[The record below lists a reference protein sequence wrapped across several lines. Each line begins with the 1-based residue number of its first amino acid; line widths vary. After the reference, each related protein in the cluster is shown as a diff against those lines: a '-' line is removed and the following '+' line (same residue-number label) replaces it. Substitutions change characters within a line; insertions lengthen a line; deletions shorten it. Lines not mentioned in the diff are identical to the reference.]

1 MPHLRGLG
9 AVDAMIQTASETPA
23 PPISLPLLHGVR
35 FGVPIQ
41 ESNLSP
47 LWGIRG
53 ASIGPCLAA
62 IALFC
67 CCSQAET
74 PEKTSEPE
82 GPAPGKQLFL
92 GPREG
97 ASGAKKPALPDLPKV
112 SFVQHSRG
120 LAVGGTWREHP
131 LLHDFNGDGNA
142 DMVASNREED
152 GLNTW
157 IAPTSEGGDWSLVT
171 EGLPRDLMYGGSDAG
186 DLDGD
191 GDPDLVFGSHL
202 DGLRVFLNGG
212 ELQWTESP
220 SEHDNPF
227 RMLDVC
233 LGNLNADEHL
243 DVVGIGHFSDSG
255 AGVFLGLGDGTF
267 RRAPESE
274 TIFEASTFG
283 TVIELSDLDGDGD
296 DDLFFCCKAGPRVF
310 LTEQTEEGLTWTP
323 SSAGLPTT
331 SIGNIVRACLPAD
344 LNGDGTPE
352 LVVGE
357 LTDPN
362 MSEDLRRT
370 AAVYSFDQANAR
382 WDLVDSGLPTHLS
395 VTDAASADLDGDG
408 HADIVLVSIEE
419 GVMIYRGDGTL
430 RFTSVGQVSR
440 APNPR
445 VALGDAN
452 GDGRVDICM
461 LHGATKSN
469 PDGGGVQVFL
479 NTAMA
484 WTER

>member
-1 MPHLRGLG
+1 MLITR
-9 AVDAMIQTASETPA
+9 T
-23 PPISLPLLHGVR
+23 R
-35 FGVPIQ
+35 
-41 ESNLSP
+41 LSP
-47 LWGIRG
+47 LRSLRGTYWGPYG
-53 ASIGPCLAA
+53 AA
-62 IALFC
+62 IALLC
-67 CCSQAET
+67 CCSQVDT
-74 PEKTSEPE
+74 PENPTKSQASAAEE
-82 GPAPGKQLFL
+82 LLFL

-97 ASGAKKPALPDLPKV
+97 AKGAKKGALPELPKV
-112 SFVQHSRG
+112 PFVEHSRG

-142 DMVASNREED
+142 DVVASNREED

-157 IAPTSEGGDWSLVT
+157 RAPARVGEAWGLVT

-191 GDPDLVFGSHL
+191 GDQDLVFGSHL
-202 DGLRVFLNGG
+202 DGLRVFLNSG

-220 SEHDNPF
+220 SEHENPF
-227 RMLDVC
+227 RMLDVS
-233 LGNLNADEHL
+233 LGRLNADEHL
-243 DVVGIGHFSDSG
+243 DVVGIGHFSGTG
-255 AGVFLGLGDGTF
+255 AGVYLGLGDGSF

-274 TIFEASTFG
+274 TIFDAPTFG
-283 TVIELSDLDGDGD
+283 TVVELKDLDGDGD

-310 LTEQTEEGLTWTP
+310 RTEQTEDGLSWTP
-323 SSAGLPTT
+323 CSEGLPTT
-331 SIGNIVRACLPAD
+331 TIGNIVRACHPAD
-344 LNGDGTPE
+344 LNADGRPE

-362 MSEDLRRT
+362 TKRDLRRT
-370 AAVYSFDQANAR
+370 AAVYSFDQESAR
-382 WDLVDSGLPTHLS
+382 WELQESGLPTHLS
-395 VTDAASADLDGDG
+395 ITDAASADFDGDG
-408 HADIVLVSIEE
+408 HTDIVLVSVEE
-419 GVMIYRGDGTL
+419 GVVIYKGDGAL
-430 RFTSVGQVSR
+430 AFTSAGQVSR

-452 GDGRVDICM
+452 ADGRVDICM

-479 NTAMA
+479 NTALA